1 MSNGDVDTPGHRME
15 ERYNPEDASY
25 PTVFICECGWKKVA
39 PPFGSNWFR
48 YLQAY
53 HAAKAHLVDQV

>member
-1 MSNGDVDTPGHRME
+1 ME